1 MVRNGLQQ
9 PYYNLDEVRRLANE
23 RKVRFLPRDD
33 GKSDPAN
40 LGIDED
46 DAIDIIA
53 GLSITEFDITIDG
66 DDRHPPADVYKTR
79 RKLPEHNIPIIIYIK
94 LAIRGNG
101 QLLLIISFHK

>member
-79 RKLPEHNIPIIIYIK
+79 RKTAGTQYSDNNLHKAGHQGERAATIDNQLP
-94 LAIRGNG
+94 
-101 QLLLIISFHK
+101 